1 MPFSDD
7 RAAII
12 RVVFERLTVE
22 ARSALQRGHAEGRA
36 LGATQISSGHYLLG
50 LVCNEVGLGAKV
62 LRSLKLSAEEVRGC
76 LVGDDTARP
85 PAVGMA
91 PVSDEAK
98 DALRAA
104 DEFSGGGDIE
114 SDHLFARVGHE
125 PRGSCGADCDAAG
138 RRAGG
143 DPRRVD
149 AAGRLG
155 SLTSDGPR
163 GAQRGL
169 LESSSETVAARVIDW
184 DEP

>member
-36 LGATQISSGHYLLG
+36 LGATRISSGHYLLG

-62 LRSLKLSAEEVRGC
+62 LRSLKLSAEEVKGC
-76 LVGDDTARP
+76 LVGDDAARP

-114 SDHLFARVGHE
+114 SDHFLLGLVTSPEGVAAQIVTQLSVE
-125 PRGSCGADCDAAG
+125 PAAI
-138 RRAGG
+138 R
-143 DPRRVD
+143 DELT
-149 AAGRLG
+149 RLG
-155 SLTSDGPR
+155 GSDP
-163 GAQRGL
+163 
-169 LESSSETVAARVIDW
+169 
-184 DEP
+184 